1 MPIMETNPERFE
13 DNSKGYT
20 TMYDFRIKKSKKSIF
35 VTADYNFKKYVP
47 IQNKINNID
56 QDFINF
62 NASKNLYQMTQE

>member
-1 MPIMETNPERFE
+1 MPIMEINPERFE
-13 DNSKGYT
+13 DISKGYT
-20 TMYDFRIKKSKKSIF
+20 TMNDFRIKKSKKSIF
-35 VTADYNFKKYVP
+35 VTADNNFKKDVP